1 MADAK
6 FAIQGDEYTLQ
17 SVELPLQASYLL
29 LDASGKNLHSWNDV
43 GSQGFI
49 QAVANAAEWITD
61 REGNLDDEVAP
72 TN

>member
-6 FAIQGDEYTLQ
+6 FEIGGDEYTLQ

-29 LDASGKNLHSWNDV
+29 LDASGASLHSWNDV

-61 REGNLDDEVAP
+61 REDPLDEVAP